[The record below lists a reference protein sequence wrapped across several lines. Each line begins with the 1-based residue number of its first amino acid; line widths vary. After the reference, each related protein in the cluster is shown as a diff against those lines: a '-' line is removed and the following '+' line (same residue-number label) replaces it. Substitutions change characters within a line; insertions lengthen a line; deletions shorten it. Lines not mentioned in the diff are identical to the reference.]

1 MIIGRGEKIF
11 LWVIYIVVTIFSL
24 TILYP
29 FINIIAISLNDG
41 VDALR
46 GGIYLWPRRF
56 SLAAYEQVFSRR
68 GLLNAAG
75 MSIARTM
82 VGTIA
87 GLAFTAVLAYLLSK
101 RDLVFRRGIIFLFV
115 FTMYFSGGMIP
126 DFILIRQLGLMNSFG
141 VYIIPALLGVWNV
154 MIMRQ
159 FFEEL
164 PQSLKDSA
172 RVDGANELT
181 VLLRI
186 VLPISKPVLA
196 TIALFIAVWQWNAW
210 YDTFIYTSGA
220 RLSTLQNELV
230 RILTEQQAL
239 VMAAPGGDMRD
250 LAERAQRATPQ
261 TIQMAT
267 IVITTIPIVLIYPF
281 LQKYFVKGIMVGAV
295 KE

>member
-11 LWVIYIVVTIFSL
+11 LWITYVALTIFGLS
-24 TILYP
+24 ILYP

-41 VDALR
+41 IDALR

-56 SLAAYEQVFSRR
+56 SIEAYQQVFSRR
-68 GLLNAAG
+68 GLLNAAWI
-75 MSIARTM
+75 SVARTA
-82 VGTIA
+82 VGTLT
-87 GLAFTAVLAYLLSK
+87 GLAFTAVLAYLLSF

-141 VYIIPALLGVWNV
+141 VYIVPALLGVWNV

-172 RVDGANELT
+172 RVDGANEFT
-181 VLLRI
+181 VLIKI
-186 VLPISKPVLA
+186 VLPISTPVLA

-210 YDTFIYTSGA
+210 YDTFIYTSGSA
-220 RLSTLQNELV
+220 LSTLQNELV
-230 RILTEQQAL
+230 RILREQQAL
-239 VMAAPGGDMRD
+239 IMAAAGGDTRD
-250 LAERAQRATPQ
+250 LAERAQRVTPQ